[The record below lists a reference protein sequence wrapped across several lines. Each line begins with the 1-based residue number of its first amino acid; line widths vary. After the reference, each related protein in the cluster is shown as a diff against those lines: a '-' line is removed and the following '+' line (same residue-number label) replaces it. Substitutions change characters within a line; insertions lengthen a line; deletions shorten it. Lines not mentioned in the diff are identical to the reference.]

1 MLIIKNLEERNF
13 LLNLFF
19 PPSENQTEEVQR
31 RKGNMAGPKK
41 LSVLAESDEST
52 EQQIC
57 SKVFV
62 VSSSVV

>member
-1 MLIIKNLEERNF
+1 MLIIKNLEERNL

-52 EQQIC
+52 E
-57 SKVFV
+57 
-62 VSSSVV
+62 